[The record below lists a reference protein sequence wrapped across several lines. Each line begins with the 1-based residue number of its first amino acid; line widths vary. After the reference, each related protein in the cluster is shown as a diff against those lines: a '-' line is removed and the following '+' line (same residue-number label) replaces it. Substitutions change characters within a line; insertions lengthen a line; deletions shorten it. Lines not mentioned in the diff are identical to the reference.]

1 MHHGLDK
8 MNKKVAPP
16 DSTSRWRKW
25 AHEMG
30 NVVRNV
36 DGQWG
41 NLRLD
46 RFDWWFRHVPWLLF
60 VTGEGCECDL
70 YTCTGEPKTTPN
82 NESQSVRGKRKKKIW
97 DTQNSMLHEKGVNK
111 SIQKQ
116 SMPTSNPKPCFI
128 IQCCKH
134 KSPLLSLFA
143 SSNPAHYM

>member
-1 MHHGLDK
+1 MQHRLDK
-8 MNKKVAPP
+8 INKKPAPP

-36 DGQWG
+36 DGQWR

-46 RFDWWFRHVPWLLF
+46 RFDQWFRHVPWLFF

-82 NESQSVRGKRKKKIW
+82 NESQSVSSVDGWGKKKN
-97 DTQNSMLHEKGVNK
+97 QGHSSGKKGEM
-111 SIQKQ
+111 SHLKQ
-116 SMPTSNPKPCFI
+116 SVPTSNPKPFFI

-134 KSPLLSLFA
+134 KSPLLSLF
-143 SSNPAHYM
+143 SRSNPAHYM